1 MSDFISAVKKITDS
15 DKRFQ
20 IEAYSFVM
28 ESLQFYNEKRK
39 SRPGQHITAVELLDG
54 FKEYALNSF
63 GPMTLFTL
71 HSWGIKSTQ
80 DVGLIVYNM
89 IEEGMMGKTKEDSL
103 EDFSDVFLF
112 KKAFKEDFFQKIE

>member
-20 IEAYSFVM
+20 MEAYTFVM
-28 ESLQFYNEKRK
+28 ESLQFYNEQRAMQ
-39 SRPGQHITAVELLDG
+39 PGQHITASQLLDG
-54 FKEYALNSF
+54 CKEYALNSF

-71 HSWGIKSTQ
+71 HSWGITTTL
-80 DVGLIVYNM
+80 DIGLIVYNM
-89 IEEGMMGKTKEDSL
+89 IDVGLMGKTKEDSL

-112 KKAFKEDFFQKIE
+112 EDVFKEDFS